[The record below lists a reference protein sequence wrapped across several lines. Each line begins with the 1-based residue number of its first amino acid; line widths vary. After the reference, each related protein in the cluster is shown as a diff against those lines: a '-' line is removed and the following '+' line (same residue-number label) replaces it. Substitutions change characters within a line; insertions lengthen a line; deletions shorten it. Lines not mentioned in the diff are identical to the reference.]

1 MTEEIHVSDDIKPFL
16 DDISERLW
24 SGHAAIMVGAG
35 FSKNA
40 EPVNGSKN
48 TFPSWAELGDIFY
61 EKVNGGK
68 PKTGDKYLNA
78 LKLAD
83 EVSAA
88 FGRPTLN

>member
-1 MTEEIHVSDDIKPFL
+1 MDEIHVSDDIKPFL

-48 TFPSWAELGDIFY
+48 TFPSWAELGVIPPLITEILSRGY
-61 EKVNGGK
+61 
-68 PKTGDKYLNA
+68 
-78 LKLAD
+78 
-83 EVSAA
+83 AA
-88 FGRPTLN
+88 FS